1 MFKYRECEKM
11 EKDGRREVASVL
23 LWTLG
28 EDGRI
33 LLKWIINM
41 K

>member
-11 EKDGRREVASVL
+11 EKDEMAGISEERSGECVL
-23 LWTLG
+23 LW
-28 EDGRI
+28 I